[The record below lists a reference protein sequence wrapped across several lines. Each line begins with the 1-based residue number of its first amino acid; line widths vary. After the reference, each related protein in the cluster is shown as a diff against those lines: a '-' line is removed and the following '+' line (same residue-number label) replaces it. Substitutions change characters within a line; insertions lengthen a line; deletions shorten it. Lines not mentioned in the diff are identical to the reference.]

1 MKQIKKI
8 VLILIILLLLLQILI
23 YSSDVIKSVRFA
35 FDIWK
40 NNVFPSLFPF
50 FVLSEILIK
59 LGFVEMTGNLF
70 KPVMKFLFKTRGESA
85 FIFIMSIISGN
96 PGNAKYTRELYDQ
109 NLIDENEAT
118 KMLTFTH
125 FCNPLFI
132 LGTIGMTFFT
142 DYKVGVTLL
151 LAHYLGNFVIGLF
164 VRNKFPSLP
173 LRKNI
178 QKRTSNEE
186 NIGTIITNSLLNS
199 INTLLLILGA
209 ISICLVFTTII
220 EQNFEFSPFIQTIIN
235 GLVEVTQGVKYVSLT
250 GMDIKVKEILCVA
263 FLSFGGLSIHLQ
275 VISMIAGTKIKYLPF
290 LISRFFHAFISI
302 GILLLIS

>member
-8 VLILIILLLLLQILI
+8 VLILILLLLLLQILI

-59 LGFVEMTGNLF
+59 LGFVEMTGKLF
-70 KPVMKFLFKTRGESA
+70 KPFMNLLFKTRGESA

-109 NLIDENEAT
+109 NLIDKNEAT

-132 LGTIGMTFFT
+132 LGTIGMAFFS

-151 LAHYLGNFVIGLF
+151 LAHYLGNFVIGIF
-164 VRNKFPSLP
+164 VRNKFPRIP
-173 LRKNI
+173 IRKEA
-178 QKRTSNEE
+178 QKKVSSEE
-186 NIGTIITNSLLNS
+186 NIGSIITNSLFNS

-209 ISICLVFTTII
+209 ISICLVLTTVVAKNFSFTPFV
-220 EQNFEFSPFIQTIIN
+220 QNIFN
-235 GLVEVTQGVKYVSLT
+235 GLIEVTQGVKYVSLT
-250 GMDIKVKEILCVA
+250 DASLLTKEILCVI

-275 VISMIAGTKIKYLPF
+275 VISMISGSDIKYLPF
-290 LISRFFHAFISI
+290 LIARFFHAIISVL
-302 GILLLIS
+302 ILLLIC

>member
-1 MKQIKKI
+1 MKEIKKI
-8 VLILIILLLLLQILI
+8 ILILILLLFLLQILI

-59 LGFVEMTGNLF
+59 LGFVEITGKLF
-70 KPVMKFLFKTRGESA
+70 KPIMKHLFKTSGESA

-109 NLIDENEAT
+109 GLIDKNEAS
-118 KMLTFTH
+118 KMLMFTH

-142 DYKVGVTLL
+142 NYKIGVTLL
-151 LAHYLGNFVIGLF
+151 ISHYLGNIVIGICI
-164 VRNKFPSLP
+164 RNKFKSTGIY
-173 LRKNI
+173 KNNK
-178 QKRTSNEE
+178 KRISTPE
-186 NIGTIITNSLLNS
+186 NIGTIITNSLFNS

-209 ISICLVFTTII
+209 ISICLVLTTVISK
-220 EQNFEFSPFIQTIIN
+220 NFEFTPLIQNIIN
-235 GLVEVTQGVKYVSLT
+235 GLVEMTQGVKYVSLANL
-250 GMDIKVKEILCVA
+250 DIKTKEILCVI

-275 VISMIAGTKIKYLPF
+275 VISMISGSEIKYLPF
-290 LISRFFHAFISI
+290 LLARICHAFISVL
-302 GILLLIS
+302 ILLLLI